1 MTKMCQKRHWQG
13 WTTTSNRRPSTRCR
27 PACQH
32 KLQQPPADSSSK
44 ASPKAGGAATRGA
57 PAAAPVTGAEEA
69 TRASPGGD
77 ARPAIGDHGYHRGDG
92 EGATQLKPGACVPVA
107 RAAAP
112 PNGCRR
118 KMAPRPDPARG
129 GPDPM
134 KGRPDLAP
142 PAGGRRPAGVK
153 KKKNQRRRPRLVGW
167 GKEKVEGGKEA
178 SRADF
183 GRAAGRRR
191 RPAGSGGG
199 RRWTGGE
206 GNGRR
211 GDSPPSRLEDD
222 AGQKIE

>member
-57 PAAAPVTGAEEA
+57 PAAAPATGAEEA

-77 ARPAIGDHGYHRGDG
+77 ARPAVGDHGYHRGDG

-129 GPDPM
+129 CPDPT

-142 PAGGRRPAGVK
+142 HAGGRRPAAVK
-153 KKKNQRRRPRLVGW
+153 KINGDDLGLQV
-167 GKEKVEGGKEA
+167 
-178 SRADF
+178 
-183 GRAAGRRR
+183 
-191 RPAGSGGG
+191 GG
-199 RRWTGGE
+199 RR
-206 GNGRR
+206 
-211 GDSPPSRLEDD
+211 
-222 AGQKIE
+222 K